1 MTYAMGLPRCPLA
14 AFLAFFFLALA
25 SSSREAASCAPE
37 SMSMSSAAVP
47 RRDRLPVGRT
57 GCVTTEPVPSGSSLT
72 ACLSSVFVGHLPVS
86 TPVEYSVEQG
96 RQDLNLQP
104 AVLETAAL
112 PVELRPFKPG
122 AHTICALPVRSLG
135 NRWTARWTGKT
146 PRSECSAPPVLVT
159 NPRSAHSWRRQC
171 AQPGQS
177 RDPTSPKSSCRPR
190 GP

>member
-1 MTYAMGLPRCPLA
+1 MTYAMGLLRGPLA
-14 AFLAFFFLALA
+14 AFLAFFLALA

-37 SMSMSSAAVP
+37 SVSMSSAAVP

-72 ACLSSVFVGHLPVS
+72 AYFLCRWMSLCSHLPVS

-112 PVELRPFKPG
+112 PVELRPFKDGTAGRPSS
-122 AHTICALPVRSLG
+122 RSGL
-135 NRWTARWTGKT
+135 TQFAR
-146 PRSECSAPPVLVT
+146 
-159 NPRSAHSWRRQC
+159 
-171 AQPGQS
+171 
-177 RDPTSPKSSCRPR
+177 
-190 GP
+190 

>member
-1 MTYAMGLPRCPLA
+1 MTYAMGFRRCPFA

-25 SSSREAASCAPE
+25 SSSSEAASCA
-37 SMSMSSAAVP
+37 SDVASASSAADP

-72 ACLSSVFVGHLPVS
+72 ARLSSGLCGHLPVS

-112 PVELRPFKPG
+112 PVELRPFEVGRPTCRFG
-122 AHTICALPVRSLG
+122 GTHTICALP
-135 NRWTARWTGKT
+135 
-146 PRSECSAPPVLVT
+146 
-159 NPRSAHSWRRQC
+159 
-171 AQPGQS
+171 
-177 RDPTSPKSSCRPR
+177 
-190 GP
+190 